1 MPSTVRIAHTARI
14 ASKRLT
20 PRMRNIAKCRIAE
33 FAGWRA
39 EDNCGEYETDGPL
52 HERASV
58 AGRWVG
64 RTTFRLA
71 HRRICWKIRS
81 LCADGIGVM
90 ADDEGRDGGSWKW
103 GIVSL
108 RPDEDLLHRIV
119 DNLIEVHSM
128 PSDFVSVIQPT
139 ATKSSEGSGEEAA
152 ARRPVPVLPVR
163 DTVLFPHAVLP
174 LTVGRDSSIQLIQSL
189 GEEKTIL
196 VVAQRD
202 ARQDSPQAADLH
214 HIGTRATVHKVV
226 KMPNQSLFVFTE
238 GNERVRLGEFAQL
251 TPFMTAEYEVIGDVE
266 PAESPEAEALQRN
279 VVGQFQQ
286 IVTSSPT
293 LSDDLQTIAINIDEP
308 GRLADF
314 IASSLPF
321 LTTTDKQELLETPDI
336 AARLERINKHLA
348 KELEVQQLRNKIQT
362 EVQDSV
368 QSSQR
373 DYYLREQLKAIQK
386 ELGDVDDTQK
396 DIAEL
401 KEKIENAGMPEDVK
415 KDALKELGRL
425 SRMNPAAADY
435 SLTRNYVEWRA
446 VLPWSKTSAGEVDI
460 LKAKEIL
467 DADHYGLKKVK
478 DRILDYLSVRRLK
491 PDMKGPILCFVGP
504 PGVGKTSLGRSIARA
519 LDRKFSRIS
528 LGGMHDEAEIRG
540 HRRTYIGAL
549 PGQII
554 QHLKRVEVKDPVFM
568 LDEIDKLGR
577 DFRGDPASALLETL
591 DPEQNNTFRDN
602 YLDQPFDLSKVLFIC
617 TANQLDTIPGP
628 LLDRMEIIELTGYT
642 EEEKVNIAIKYL
654 IPRQIK
660 ENGIKPE
667 QIEFPKESVH
677 LIARHYTREAGVRKL
692 EQQIGTVCRKLARRI
707 AEGAT
712 EKLVITPEIIHE
724 FLGGI
729 KVRVDTEIAERTKRA
744 GVAVGLAW
752 TPAGGDV
759 LFIEANRMKGKGGFT
774 ITGQIGDVMK
784 ESMQAALT
792 WVRSNAASLGL
803 DEDFTKDTDLH
814 IHVPAGAIPKDG
826 PSAGVTMATALVS
839 LLTDTP
845 VHPLT
850 AMTGEITLSGNVLP
864 VGGIKEKFL
873 AAKRAGV
880 RDVILPTDCRQQVEE
895 DLTPDQIEGVTL
907 HYATRIED
915 VLAVALPKTPREK
928 VLDEVVREE
937 VLHSAA

>member
-1 MPSTVRIAHTARI
+1 MP
-14 ASKRLT
+14 
-20 PRMRNIAKCRIAE
+20 N
-33 FAGWRA
+33 
-39 EDNCGEYETDGPL
+39 
-52 HERASV
+52 
-58 AGRWVG
+58 
-64 RTTFRLA
+64 
-71 HRRICWKIRS
+71 
-81 LCADGIGVM
+81 
-90 ADDEGRDGGSWKW
+90 
-103 GIVSL
+103 
-108 RPDEDLLHRIV
+108 
-119 DNLIEVHSM
+119 
-128 PSDFVSVIQPT
+128 DFVSVISPRGTEKTIDGGPT
-139 ATKSSEGSGEEAA
+139 GGNS
-152 ARRPVPVLPVR
+152 PLPVLPVR

-174 LTVGRDSSIQLIQSL
+174 LTVGRESSIQLIQSL
-189 GEEKTIL
+189 GEGKTIL

-202 ARQDSPQAADLH
+202 ARQDTPEGADLYS
-214 HIGTRATVHKVV
+214 IGTRATVHKVV

-238 GNERVRLGEFAQL
+238 GNERVRLGEFTNL
-251 TPFMTAEYEVIGDVE
+251 TPFMTAEYETIIEGE
-266 PAESPEAEALQRN
+266 MTGSPEIEALQRN
-279 VVGQFQQ
+279 VVSQFQQ

-321 LTTTDKQELLETPDI
+321 LTTTDKQELLETPGVQ
-336 AARLERINKHLA
+336 ARMERINKHLA

-368 QSSQR
+368 QQSQR

-386 ELGDVDDTQK
+386 ELGDLDDSQK
-396 DIAEL
+396 DITEL
-401 KEKIENAGMPEDVK
+401 KEKIEAAGMPEETK

-425 SRMNPAAADY
+425 SRMSPMAADY
-435 SLTRNYVEWRA
+435 SLTRNYVEWLA
-446 VLPWSKTSAGEVDI
+446 VLPWAKSSAGEIDI
-460 LKAKEIL
+460 LKAKEYL
-467 DADHYGLKKVK
+467 DEDHYGLQKVK

-519 LDRKFSRIS
+519 LGRKFSRIS

-554 QHLKRVEVKDPVFM
+554 QNLKRVETNDPVFM

-617 TANQLDTIPGP
+617 TANQLDPVPAP

-642 EEEKVNIAIKYL
+642 EEEKVQIAFKYL
-654 IPRQIK
+654 IPRQTK
-660 ENGIKPE
+660 ENGIDPE
-667 QIEFPKESVH
+667 LIEFPEESVA

-692 EQQIGTVCRKLARRI
+692 EQQIGTVCRKLARKI
-707 AEGAT
+707 AEGRE
-712 EKLVITPEIIHE
+712 EKLVVTPQIVKE

-744 GVAVGLAW
+744 GVVVGLAW
-752 TPAGGDV
+752 TPAGGDI
-759 LFIEANRMKGKGGFT
+759 LFIEANKMKGKGGFN

-792 WVRSNAASLGL
+792 WVRSNAVSLGL
-803 DEDFTKDTDLH
+803 DEDFTKDVDIH

-839 LLTDTP
+839 LLTD
-845 VHPLT
+845 VRVRPLT

-880 RDVILPTDCRQQVEE
+880 RDVILPVDCRQQVEE
-895 DLTPDQIEGVTL
+895 DLTPEQTEGVTI
-907 HYATRIED
+907 HYASVIED
-915 VLAVALPKTPREK
+915 VLAVALPKNAHEA
-928 VLDEVVREE
+928 VVDEVVREE
-937 VLHSAA
+937 VLQAAGM

>member
-1 MPSTVRIAHTARI
+1 MS
-14 ASKRLT
+14 
-20 PRMRNIAKCRIAE
+20 N
-33 FAGWRA
+33 
-39 EDNCGEYETDGPL
+39 
-52 HERASV
+52 
-58 AGRWVG
+58 
-64 RTTFRLA
+64 
-71 HRRICWKIRS
+71 
-81 LCADGIGVM
+81 
-90 ADDEGRDGGSWKW
+90 
-103 GIVSL
+103 
-108 RPDEDLLHRIV
+108 
-119 DNLIEVHSM
+119 
-128 PSDFVSVIQPT
+128 DFVSVIQPKEKNGDPSQEP
-139 ATKSSEGSGEEAA
+139 ANGN
-152 ARRPVPVLPVR
+152 RQVPVLPVR

-202 ARQDSPQAADLH
+202 ARQDAPQPADLYAV
-214 HIGTRATVHKVV
+214 GTRATVHKVV

-238 GNERVRLGEFAQL
+238 GNERVHLGEFSQL
-251 TPFMTAEYEVIGDVE
+251 TPFMTAECETVEEIE
-266 PAESPEAEALQRN
+266 PAKSPEGEALQRN
-279 VVGQFQQ
+279 VVSQFQQ

-293 LSDDLQTIAINIDEP
+293 LSDDLQTIAINIEEP

-336 AARLERINKHLA
+336 SARLERINKHLA
-348 KELEVQQLRNKIQT
+348 KELEVQQLRNKIQS

-401 KEKIENAGMPEDVK
+401 KEKIEAAGMPEEVK

-425 SRMNPAAADY
+425 SRMNAMAADY
-435 SLTRNYVEWRA
+435 GLTRNYVEWLA

-460 LKAKEIL
+460 VKAKETL

-478 DRILDYLSVRRLK
+478 ERILDYLSVRRLK

-519 LDRKFSRIS
+519 LGRKFSRIS
-528 LGGMHDEAEIRG
+528 LGGMHDEAELRG

-577 DFRGDPASALLETL
+577 DFRGDPASALLEVL

-602 YLDQPFDLSKVLFIC
+602 YLDEPFDLSKVLFIC

-642 EEEKVNIAIKYL
+642 EEEKVNIAETYL

-660 ENGIKPE
+660 ENGVDPAL
-667 QIEFPKESVH
+667 IEFPRESVA
-677 LIARHYTREAGVRKL
+677 LVARHYTRESGVRKL
-692 EQQIGTVCRKLARRI
+692 EQQIGTICRKVARRI
-707 AEGAT
+707 AEGKG
-712 EKLVITPEIIHE
+712 EKLTITPEVIKD
-724 FLGGI
+724 FLGGF

-792 WVRSNAASLGL
+792 WVRSNATTLGL
-803 DEDFTKDTDLH
+803 DEDFTKDVDLH

-873 AAKRAGV
+873 AAKRVGV
-880 RDVILPTDCRQQVEE
+880 RDVIMPTECKQQVDE
-895 DLTPDQIEGVTL
+895 DLTPDQIDGVTI
-907 HYATRIED
+907 HYASRIED

-928 VLDEVVREE
+928 VEDEVVREE
-937 VLHSAA
+937 VLHAGV